1 VGTVNLF
8 AAAAETTANPP
19 IPGWLQFLGLLLG
32 SGVVSA
38 VVTALVTSRRATSE
52 ARRQGYASAIE
63 AVLAWGEYAYRIR
76 RRTSDEPAMLSE
88 LAALGHELQERRVRT
103 LAWVAGE
110 SPAMYDVFV
119 HNLRHLDTRV
129 GPLVAEAWTMPPIT
143 RANEMVLSGW
153 GPGRATQETV
163 QRLSC
168 AVSHCSGWRRWV
180 LRLGPR
186 MLRARLRRFLP
197 PPPLPATPPPQPTV
211 PGVAPPG
218 RLVGVPSP

>member
-1 VGTVNLF
+1 MNLF
-8 AAAAETTANPP
+8 AAAAETTGNAP
-19 IPGWLQFLGLLLG
+19 IPGWVQFLGLLLG

-76 RRTSDEPAMLSE
+76 RRTSDEPATLSE
-88 LAALGHELQERRVRT
+88 LAALGHELQERRVRA

-110 SPAMYDVFV
+110 SPAMYQVFV
-119 HNLRHLDTRV
+119 RNVRHLDAGA

-143 RANEMVLSGW
+143 QANQMVLSGW
-153 GPGRATQETV
+153 GPGRTTQETV

-168 AVSHCSGWRRWV
+168 AVSYCSGWRRWV
-180 LRLGPR
+180 LRLAPR
-186 MLRARLRRFLP
+186 LLRARLRRFLP
-197 PPPLPATPPPQPTV
+197 PLPLPATPIPRTTV
-211 PGVAPPG
+211 PGGAPQG
-218 RLVGVPSP
+218 RPVGVPSP